1 MYKLI
6 PIRVIV
12 VKYAYTLTRLKKNQ
26 FAAKHVN
33 LHTSF
38 FIINTIFFSTKYPIS
53 YNRIRI

>member
-38 FIINTIFFSTKYPIS
+38 FYNKYHIF
-53 YNRIRI
+53 